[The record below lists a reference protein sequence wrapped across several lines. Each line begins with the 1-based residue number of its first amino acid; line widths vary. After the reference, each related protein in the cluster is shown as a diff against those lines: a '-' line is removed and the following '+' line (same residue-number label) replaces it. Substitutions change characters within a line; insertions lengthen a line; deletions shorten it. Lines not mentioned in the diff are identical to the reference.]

1 MRSHGKHESEKILLQ
16 QTLNEGRNVDK
27 LLTKTAETLINP
39 QAARTYALLTMICR
53 PTLVLRD

>member
-39 QAARTYALLTMICR
+39 QAART
-53 PTLVLRD
+53 